1 MQDVP
6 KTGQMFQD
14 VPEMFQWVLSDYL
27 WKSTNYEE
35 CSGNLEIE
43 RIEGG
48 GAGARTVA
56 MFFLYWVIYIVSK
69 KIIYIPLPLH
79 WNSVPKNASAHPRA
93 LVSPPS
99 IRSISRFPE
108 H

>member
-6 KTGQMFQD
+6 KTGLMFRD
-14 VPEMFQWVLSDYL
+14 VPEMFQWDSGVYF
-27 WKSTNYEE
+27 WESTNYGE

-56 MFFLYWVIYIVSK
+56 MFFLY
-69 KIIYIPLPLH
+69 
-79 WNSVPKNASAHPRA
+79 
-93 LVSPPS
+93 
-99 IRSISRFPE
+99 
-108 H
+108 